1 MSKRPQTSQCSSQDT
16 LRKFLKLPR
25 ALSRRSPSPT
35 PPGLLEPESAVFQP
49 AHVHQPHHSSG
60 PSTSGGASSDVP
72 ADGVQAQPHSSP
84 AGGANPA
91 DVNHFN
97 NILNGKADPPRT
109 LAQDLPG
116 ITYEGLKGIIAM
128 ADTVGYAVPPMKAAT
143 AGASRVMT
151 VIDVCL
157 SAGADCA
164 RLTHDTE
171 SQTE

>member
-1 MSKRPQTSQCSSQDT
+1 MSKRPQTSQSSGQDT

-35 PPGLLEPESAVFQP
+35 PPVLLEPESAAVQP

-84 AGGANPA
+84 AGGAN
-91 DVNHFN
+91 VNYFN

-116 ITYEGLKGIIAM
+116 IAYEGSKGIVAM

-143 AGASRVMT
+143 AGASRLMT
-151 VIDVCL
+151 VVDVCIYP
-157 SAGADCA
+157 
-164 RLTHDTE
+164 
-171 SQTE
+171 Q